1 MEKYAVIKI
10 KNQQFKVSEGDEIL
24 VDKLGDAKLEA
35 EILLLVDNG
44 KIKIGKSK
52 VTDAKITLKKLKDV
66 EKGEKL
72 HVRKYKAK
80 SRYRKKIGFRAL
92 YTRLKVEKISR

>member
-1 MEKYAVIKI
+1 MGKYAVIKI
-10 KNQQFKVSEGDEIL
+10 KM
-24 VDKLGDAKLEA
+24 
-35 EILLLVDNG
+35 G
-44 KIKIGKSK
+44 KAK

-92 YTRLKVEKISR
+92 YTRLKVEKISV